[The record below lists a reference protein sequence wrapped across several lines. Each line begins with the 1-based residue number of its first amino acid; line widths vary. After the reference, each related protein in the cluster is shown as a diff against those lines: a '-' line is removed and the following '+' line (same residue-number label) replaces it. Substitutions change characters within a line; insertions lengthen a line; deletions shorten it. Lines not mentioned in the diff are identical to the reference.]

1 MKQLTVALAG
11 NPNVGKSTI
20 FNALTGL
27 HQHTGNWPGKTVA
40 LAEGSLRA
48 GDCSVHLVDLPGTY
62 SLTAG
67 SPEEEVAR
75 DYLLS
80 GAADVT
86 LAVADAT
93 CLCRNLNLILQIRQI
108 TSRLVVCVNLLDEAE
123 KDGLEIDLAAL
134 SRLLACPVVGAAA
147 GRGRGLAELMRA
159 IIAQA
164 EYTAPPGAWRVPY
177 PAPVEK
183 ALALLP
189 CPRYR
194 ALALL
199 CGELAPQSEETA
211 ALSRALDSLGGLTGR
226 DLRDAVTAARV
237 HLAEKMGASCLRFQK
252 PPHRRDRLL
261 DRLLAGRLVGIPAM
275 LLLLGAVFYLTIWG
289 SSAPSEFLQGALF
302 SLLEPLRGGLASLGA
317 PPWLQGL
324 VADGLYRTT
333 AWVVAVMLP
342 PMAIFFPLFT
352 LLEDAGYLPRV
363 AFNLDGLMCRCGGH
377 GRQSLTM
384 CMGFGCNACGVTG
397 CRIIDSPRERL
408 TAQLTNSLVP
418 CNGRF
423 PTLVALISL
432 FFLGNTRGPGR
443 RLLGAGLFL
452 AVILFSVGMTLLTS
466 KLLSRTLLRGQVS
479 SFSLELPPYRLP
491 QIGKVLV
498 RSLLDRTLFVLG
510 RAVTVA
516 MPAGAVLWLLSN
528 LAVSGRPLLAV
539 LAGFLQPLG
548 DLMGLDGMVLLAF
561 FLAFPAN
568 EIMLPVLA
576 MGYLSTSVMAD
587 IGTAR
592 LGQVLALHGWSW
604 QTAVCAAVLCLMHL
618 PCGTTCLTLLKET
631 GSKKWTLVGMLLPLS
646 MGILLC
652 CMLHGLFCIFA

>member
-86 LAVADAT
+86 LAVADAP

-199 CGELAPQSEETA
+199 CGELAPQPEETA

-237 HLAEKMGASCLRFQK
+237 HLAEEMGASCLRFQK

-289 SSAPSEFLQGALF
+289 SSVPSEFLQGALF

-324 VADGLYRTT
+324 VADGLYRT
-333 AWVVAVMLP
+333 VDIHDHRP
-342 PMAIFFPLFT
+342 YRP
-352 LLEDAGYLPRV
+352 
-363 AFNLDGLMCRCGGH
+363 AF
-377 GRQSLTM
+377 
-384 CMGFGCNACGVTG
+384 
-397 CRIIDSPRERL
+397 E
-408 TAQLTNSLVP
+408 
-418 CNGRF
+418 
-423 PTLVALISL
+423 
-432 FFLGNTRGPGR
+432 
-443 RLLGAGLFL
+443 
-452 AVILFSVGMTLLTS
+452 
-466 KLLSRTLLRGQVS
+466 LLRGLGNKLPDFGKFAVPSFQCILKILHDPVIRQVN
-479 SFSLELPPYRLP
+479 RLP
-491 QIGKVLV
+491 SFHGSPQFQGRSRFHFPKRPSRPFFLLRTVLH
-498 RSLLDRTLFVLG
+498 
-510 RAVTVA
+510 
-516 MPAGAVLWLLSN
+516 GA
-528 LAVSGRPLLAV
+528 GRP
-539 LAGFLQPLG
+539 
-548 DLMGLDGMVLLAF
+548 
-561 FLAFPAN
+561 
-568 EIMLPVLA
+568 
-576 MGYLSTSVMAD
+576 
-587 IGTAR
+587 
-592 LGQVLALHGWSW
+592 QV
-604 QTAVCAAVLCLMHL
+604 
-618 PCGTTCLTLLKET
+618 E
-631 GSKKWTLVGMLLPLS
+631 
-646 MGILLC
+646 
-652 CMLHGLFCIFA
+652 

>member
-48 GDCSVHLVDLPGTY
+48 GDCSIHLVDLPGTY

-164 EYTAPPGAWRVPY
+164 EYTAPPGAWCVPY

-199 CGELAPQSEETA
+199 CGELAPQPEETA
-211 ALSRALDSLGGLTGR
+211 ALSRVLDSLGGLTGR

-237 HLAEKMGASCLRFQK
+237 QLAEEMGASCLRFQK

-384 CMGFGCNACGVTG
+384 CMGFGCNAAGVVG

-408 TAQLTNSLVP
+408 LAILTNSLVP

-423 PTLVALISL
+423 PLLITLVTL
-432 FFLGNTRGPGR
+432 FFAGGSSLLQAAIMTAAVAAAVGATLGVT
-443 RLLGAGLFL
+443 A
-452 AVILFSVGMTLLTS
+452 
-466 KLLSRTLLRGQVS
+466 LLSATVLRGQS
-479 SFSLELPPYRLP
+479 SAFALELPSYRVP
-491 QIGKVLV
+491 QVGKVLV
-498 RSLLDRTLFVLG
+498 RSALDRTLFVLG
-510 RAVTVA
+510 RAAAVA
-516 MPAGAVLWLLSN
+516 APAGMILWILANCRTGSGTLLSC
-528 LAVSGRPLLAV
+528 LARALEPMGT
-539 LAGFLQPLG
+539 FL
-548 DLMGLDGMVLLAF
+548 GLDGVLLLAF
-561 FLAFPAN
+561 LLGLPAN
-568 EIMLPVLA
+568 EIVLPIALMA
-576 MGYLSTSVMAD
+576 YLSQNSLQGLADPAALKSV
-587 IGTAR
+587 
-592 LGQVLALHGWSW
+592 LLANGWC
-604 QTAVCAAVLCLMHL
+604 TRKAVCTVIFTLFHW
-618 PCGTTCLTLLKET
+618 PCSTTLLTVYKET
-631 GSKKWTLVGMLLPLS
+631 NSRRWTALAAILPTALGAILCSLVAAMWG
-646 MGILLC
+646 
-652 CMLHGLFCIFA
+652 